1 MIIAGLPR
9 ARSARGTE
17 PHTHGKW
24 QKHITPK
31 RLTSPYVLRTMLGF
45 IGRPSRPIKST
56 ENYFAQIWIE
66 RFKAKNFE
74 PATLIHV
81 ISTAE
86 RNRFVA

>member
-1 MIIAGLPR
+1 MNNFFSKIR
-9 ARSARGTE
+9 
-17 PHTHGKW
+17 
-24 QKHITPK
+24 
-31 RLTSPYVLRTMLGF
+31 
-45 IGRPSRPIKST
+45 ST
-56 ENYFAQIWIE
+56 ENYFAQIWNQ